1 MRVRQF
7 LNLFV
12 YFYDEKFNALNLS
25 DKDFNRERLE
35 NSNVIRFL
43 ISQQYN
49 GSPIIHIYTDYWY
62 IFEIYVK

>member
-49 GSPIIHIYTDYWY
+49 GSPIIHIYTDY
-62 IFEIYVK
+62 